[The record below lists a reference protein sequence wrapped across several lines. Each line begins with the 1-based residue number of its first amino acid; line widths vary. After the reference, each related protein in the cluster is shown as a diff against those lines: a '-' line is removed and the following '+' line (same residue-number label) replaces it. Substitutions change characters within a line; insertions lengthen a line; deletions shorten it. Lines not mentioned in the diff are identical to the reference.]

1 MAVDSL
7 CREQI
12 LSEEYRDFIIR
23 GVRTGF
29 LEGVIGSAPCKLS
42 VGEGYECLYLPG
54 VVADPITYERY
65 SYNAVPQC
73 YTLLGMEALN
83 QAGILLIQNYPT
95 LQLKGKGVMI
105 GFVDTGIDYTG
116 SVFRNLD
123 GSTRIEAIWD
133 QTLTPEN
140 VGGRNPVNAGREN
153 VGGETEEVRNG
164 ADNVS
169 GVREANR
176 EKPEESEENEESRE
190 PGGKEET
197 GSEKTGDNLAYGRVY
212 LREEIN
218 RALQSEDP
226 FSVVPTR
233 DENGHGTY
241 LASVACGNAPD
252 DRLGGRTTGGT
263 VPNESAEEIPTEAER
278 SVGNRN
284 AGEFL
289 GAAPEST
296 IAVVKLKPAKQ
307 YLKDFY
313 FIKEDAA
320 CYQENDIML
329 GLKFLHDLALEKGM
343 PIVYCLALG
352 TSLGGHGGSTPLP
365 GLLNAYTRQNNQV
378 AVVGAGNEASQRHHY
393 SGQIRDLKE
402 VQEVDIRVG
411 ENCIGFTMELWSN
424 LPNILSVG
432 LVSPSGES
440 TNPIFIRSNG
450 NTVFQFLLD
459 KTILYL
465 EYRIAA
471 EGTTS
476 ELVSLRF
483 QDPVPGIWKLQ
494 VQASQLGDG
503 GYHIWLPVR
512 EFLNTEVYFLESDP
526 DLTIT
531 SPGDAQSAITVGYYN
546 GMNQSIGVNSGRG
559 FTRENQIKP
568 DLTAPG
574 DSVQGVFPGGR
585 LISQTGSSPA
595 AAITSGAVALL
606 LEWILD
612 QLSVPSLDSAE
623 LKSLLI
629 LGADRKEGVSYPS
642 REWGYG
648 TLNLANVFLQIRKF

>member
-12 LSEEYRDFIIR
+12 ISEEYRDFIIR

-42 VGEGYECLYLPG
+42 IGEGYECLYLPW

-95 LQLKGKGVMI
+95 LQLKGSGVMI

-133 QTLTPEN
+133 QTATPGMEN
-140 VGGRNPVNAGREN
+140 VERAGRGTDSVN
-153 VGGETEEVRNG
+153 PG
-164 ADNVS
+164 
-169 GVREANR
+169 
-176 EKPEESEENEESRE
+176 RE
-190 PGGKEET
+190 P
-197 GSEKTGDNLAYGRVY
+197 AYGKVY
-212 LREEIN
+212 DREDID
-218 RALQSEDP
+218 RALRSEDP

-233 DENGHGTY
+233 DANGHGTY

-252 DRLGGRTTGGT
+252 ERG
-263 VPNESAEEIPTEAER
+263 AENR
-278 SVGNRN
+278 S

-289 GAAPEST
+289 GAAPESS

-313 FIKEDAA
+313 FIKEDAV

-352 TSLGGHGGSTPLP
+352 TSFGGHGGSTPLP
-365 GLLNAYTRQNNQV
+365 RLLNAYARQNNQV
-378 AVVGAGNEASQRHHY
+378 AVTGAGNEAGQRHHY

-411 ENCIGFTMELWSN
+411 ENCNGFTMELWSN

-432 LVSPSGES
+432 VTSPSGES
-440 TNPIFIRSNG
+440 TNTIFIRSNG

-459 KTILYL
+459 KTVLYL

-476 ELVSLRF
+476 ELISLRF
-483 QDPVPGIWKLQ
+483 QDPTPGIWKLQ

-503 GYHIWLPVR
+503 EYHIWLPVQ

-526 DLTIT
+526 NMTIT

-546 GMNQSIGVNSGRG
+546 GANQSIGVNSGRG

-574 DSVQGVFPGGR
+574 DSVQGIFPGDR

-606 LEWILD
+606 LEWILE
-612 QLSVPSLDSAE
+612 QLSVPSLDAAE

-629 LGADRKEGVSYPS
+629 LGADRKEDISYPS

-648 TLNLANVFLQIRKF
+648 TLNLANVFLQIREF

>member
-7 CREQI
+7 CRERI
-12 LSEEYRDFIIR
+12 ISEEYRDFIIR

-42 VGEGYECLYLPG
+42 IGEGYECLYLPE

-73 YTLLGMEALN
+73 YTLLGMETLN

-95 LQLKGKGVMI
+95 LQLKGSGVLI
-105 GFVDTGIDYTG
+105 GFVDTGIDYTS

-133 QTLTPEN
+133 QTMTPGIEN
-140 VGGRNPVNAGREN
+140 VERAGHGTDSVNPGRE
-153 VGGETEEVRNG
+153 
-164 ADNVS
+164 
-169 GVREANR
+169 
-176 EKPEESEENEESRE
+176 P
-190 PGGKEET
+190 
-197 GSEKTGDNLAYGRVY
+197 AYGKVY
-212 LREEIN
+212 DREDID
-218 RALQSEDP
+218 RALRSEDH

-241 LASVACGNAPD
+241 LASVACGNALD
-252 DRLGGRTTGGT
+252 ERLGG
-263 VPNESAEEIPTEAER
+263 
-278 SVGNRN
+278 SVSS
-284 AGEFL
+284 GEFL
-289 GAAPEST
+289 GAAPESS

-313 FIKEDAA
+313 FIKEDAV

-352 TSLGGHGGSTPLP
+352 TSFGGHGGSTPLP
-365 GLLNAYTRQNNQV
+365 RLLNAYARQNNQV
-378 AVVGAGNEASQRHHY
+378 AVTGAGNEAGQRHHY

-411 ENCIGFTMELWSN
+411 ENCNGFTMELWSN

-432 LVSPSGES
+432 VTSPSGES
-440 TNPIFIRSNG
+440 TNTIFIRSNG

-459 KTILYL
+459 KTVLYL

-476 ELVSLRF
+476 ELISLRF
-483 QDPVPGIWKLQ
+483 QDPTPGIWKLQ

-503 GYHIWLPVR
+503 EYHIWLPVQ

-526 DLTIT
+526 NMTIT

-546 GMNQSIGVNSGRG
+546 GANQSIGVNSGRG

-574 DSVQGVFPGGR
+574 DSVQGIFPGDR

-606 LEWILD
+606 LEWILE
-612 QLSVPSLDSAE
+612 QLSVPSLDAAE

-629 LGADRKEGVSYPS
+629 LGADRKEDISYPS

-648 TLNLANVFLQIRKF
+648 TLNLANVFLQIREF

>member
-12 LSEEYRDFIIR
+12 ISEEYRDFIIR

-29 LEGVIGSAPCKLS
+29 LEGVIGSVPCKLS
-42 VGEGYECLYLPG
+42 IGEGYESIYLPG

-95 LQLKGKGVMI
+95 LQLKGSGVMI
-105 GFVDTGIDYTG
+105 GFVDTGIDYTS

-133 QTLTPEN
+133 QTMTPGIEN
-140 VGGRNPVNAGREN
+140 VERAGHGTDSVNPGRE
-153 VGGETEEVRNG
+153 
-164 ADNVS
+164 
-169 GVREANR
+169 
-176 EKPEESEENEESRE
+176 P
-190 PGGKEET
+190 
-197 GSEKTGDNLAYGRVY
+197 AYGKVY
-212 LREEIN
+212 DREDID
-218 RALQSEDP
+218 RALRSEDH

-241 LASVACGNAPD
+241 LASVACGNALD
-252 DRLGGRTTGGT
+252 ERLGG
-263 VPNESAEEIPTEAER
+263 
-278 SVGNRN
+278 SVSS
-284 AGEFL
+284 GEFL
-289 GAAPEST
+289 GAAPESS

-313 FIKEDAA
+313 FIKEDAV

-352 TSLGGHGGSTPLP
+352 TSFGGHGGSTPLP
-365 GLLNAYTRQNNQV
+365 RLLNAYARQNNQV
-378 AVVGAGNEASQRHHY
+378 AVTGAGNEAGQRHHY

-411 ENCIGFTMELWSN
+411 ENCNGFTMELWSN

-432 LVSPSGES
+432 VTSPSGES
-440 TNPIFIRSNG
+440 TNTIFIRSNG

-459 KTILYL
+459 KTVLYL

-476 ELVSLRF
+476 ELISLRF
-483 QDPVPGIWKLQ
+483 QDPTPGIWKLQ

-503 GYHIWLPVR
+503 EYHIWLPVQ

-526 DLTIT
+526 NMTIT

-546 GMNQSIGVNSGRG
+546 GANQSIGVNSGRG

-574 DSVQGVFPGGR
+574 DSVQGIFPGDR

-606 LEWILD
+606 LEWILE
-612 QLSVPSLDSAE
+612 QLSVPSLDAAE

-629 LGADRKEGVSYPS
+629 LGADRKEDISYPS

-648 TLNLANVFLQIRKF
+648 TLNLANVFLQIREF